1 MKIDIDLPGLILSAV
16 CLAEAD
22 NRPMTADDIA
32 FMLSVDRR
40 YIDLSLDELVTDGS
54 IFMDGDCY
62 RYQRGRPFTASE
74 EARLEALKT
83 QVESVRP
90 LVGKS
95 PRRLHS

>member
-1 MKIDIDLPGLILSAV
+1 MKIDIDLLALILSAV

-32 FMLSVDRR
+32 FLSVDRR
-40 YIDLSLDELVTDGS
+40 YIDLSLDEQVTDGS
-54 IFMDGDCY
+54 IFKDGDRY
-62 RYQRGRPFTASE
+62 RYQRGRPFTTSE
-74 EARLEALKT
+74 EARLEALRT

-90 LVGKS
+90 LADRS